1 MPILKKSNRYHSGG
15 YSLMEIVFVIAM
27 TGILAGISVPSLIH
41 WKHLQDVRTIQL
53 ALKTNLEQMKSDA
66 KRWGAMC
73 TINGGTLK
81 SSCESAVFQ
90 KSTTDK
96 FSLQSSQEYKI
107 NPTVTRLKENK
118 AGNLV
123 KDDTYFVATNF
134 KTITFSP
141 RGFIHVE
148 PINSTD
154 QDAIFVLGYQKD
166 KDPYQM
172 QAPELCVIVQN
183 LTGQINIKQRK
194 LNKISTADAIS
205 AVGGLKC

>member
-1 MPILKKSNRYHSGG
+1 MRILKKSNRYRSGG
-15 YSLMEIVFVIAM
+15 YSLIEIVFVIAM

-81 SSCESAVFQ
+81 SSCESAVFR

-123 KDDTYFVATNF
+123 KDDTYFIATNF

-141 RGFIHVE
+141 RGFIHVDL
-148 PINSTD
+148 INSSD

-183 LTGQINIKQRK
+183 LTGQINIKRRK
-194 LNKISTADAIS
+194 LSKISTADAIS

>member
-123 KDDTYFVATNF
+123 KDDTYFVAANF

-148 PINSTD
+148 
-154 QDAIFVLGYQKD
+154 Q
-166 KDPYQM
+166 
-172 QAPELCVIVQN
+172 
-183 LTGQINIKQRK
+183 
-194 LNKISTADAIS
+194 
-205 AVGGLKC
+205 